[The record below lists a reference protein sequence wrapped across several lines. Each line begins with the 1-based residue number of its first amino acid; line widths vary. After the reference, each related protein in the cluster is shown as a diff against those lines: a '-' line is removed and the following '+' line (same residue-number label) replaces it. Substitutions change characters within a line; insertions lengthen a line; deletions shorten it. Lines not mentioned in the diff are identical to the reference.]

1 MKELIKK
8 ITVILVLMIMLIN
21 SSLLL
26 IISNAVDGI
35 EKIIDES
42 KINPLYEM
50 NLEKYV
56 NYDTVD
62 DKGVLIQINLKTGIE
77 YGENEEY
84 KPLNSTGILLNLPK
98 IENEY
103 PESVEVIGKSTKA
116 TNGSDNAK
124 DFRYIYDKE
133 NGTVKL
139 ATVNEKDD
147 NGNIYN
153 EKVDGARDEYTIICY
168 YGSNCYNNE
177 NAERNLDISGFVQSN
192 IANETEIK
200 KKKEIEQNYTVT
212 DNVSGLVSTE
222 VKTSDIYN
230 GYINSNSKNDT
241 TYETEYT
248 ENLEIDISKKEL
260 SDEIKIDTISNFINK
275 DNEEKETDEIVYK
288 STRIYKNEILDILG
302 ENGYLQILN
311 ENGDVLGEVNK
322 DTEVDEN
329 GIYEITYSEDV
340 NKIIIKASKPV
351 QLGTIMLQNVKKIK
365 SSMKNTDFSKII
377 VKSNISCINK
387 VEEKVENEE
396 TKAEE
401 TKVTEKEIYNF
412 KNENEVEIKNSET
425 RVDLSVDKTDW
436 TNNVQ
441 NDVVFTATL
450 VTDNEKSALQ
460 ENPVIDI
467 KLPTEVE
474 NVILGDVS
482 LLYNNGLSIKNINVI
497 DKDNCKLIR
506 VELDGNQKEYFI
518 NSMIQGTNVIIPATI
533 IVKKDIDSVATNIDV
548 SYTNNNAMPND
559 YNNDGK
565 ECKQI
570 GITIDSIKAR
580 TYEAED
586 TQANFVALNDE
597 GNNVSSEAIET
608 KIVATLGEQELKDG
622 QDIHEHE
629 YVKYSIKIKNN
640 SNSKVDDIKVL
651 GTVPDGTTYVNC
663 YFGEYSYNE
672 DDLYRTEEN
681 NTKKEYNEII
691 SLEGGQETE
700 LNYYIRANY
709 LDDDQTKKEI
719 TNNIAV
725 YIGENKI
732 NEYITKNNIKPAE
745 MEIKLNAREITRDD
759 YTWIYAIKLT
769 NNTDKI
775 INDSIINMNLADK
788 MKFAYIDENQTYT
801 ANKTKNGVQVKV
813 PTLNAN
819 ETKTI
824 NLYMTIDTD
833 DDRTEYEVNT
843 VASVVA
849 KDTDTYYSNINKEKI
864 YIAKIEVIQT
874 SEKEGKELEINEEVE
889 YDFVIK
895 NISNEN
901 INNKKIN
908 LEIIGD
914 IDSNFDGVS
923 IEYENFVQ
931 DSEKNQYNKK
941 VYNEKLEI
949 KEIFDNNE
957 SNEDEETDESTE
969 DLSDI
974 YLTTTIP
981 CGEQINVKVIL
992 KAKYT
997 EKDVETT
1004 NCLKVRYDYYGE
1016 HSVTSNI
1023 IKNKILAYKEDQE
1036 IKDNDDIDSDSGNE
1050 PDIDK
1055 DYDNDKYDPSGDNKN
1070 NDDNNNSNNDNKGY
1084 SISGF
1089 AWEDVDKNGKAD
1101 DGERK
1106 FNNITVKLFNH
1117 DTNEIVKDSNGNKF
1131 ETKTNSAGEYEF
1143 NNVADG
1149 RYLVLFEY
1157 DNVNYLLTTYKKEG
1171 VSEGYNSD
1179 VIEKVVSI
1187 DNVEKNVAVTDILQT
1202 GDINLNYIN
1211 IGLVKREKFDLSLN
1225 KSITKVIANYAGTSK
1240 TYEYNES
1247 KLAKIE
1253 IPSKSI
1259 QGANIVVEYQLEVK
1273 NEGDIDGYVDEI
1285 VDYLPEGF
1293 NFDSELNEGWTKNS
1307 NGTLKNTSLLG
1318 VKIQTGES
1326 KKIKLYLTRNLSS
1339 NSIGLLTNSAEIL
1352 KSNSVNGSKDIDS
1365 INANNNETEDDYSKA
1380 ELLISIKT
1388 GAFMYISVIIVIIG
1402 AILLVLKILNNKNI
1416 INIKKLRCFSVIF
1429 MLMFIIFACNYSYA
1443 GGESDATYN
1452 EYTNAEAKEYI
1463 KKYHNFPS
1471 SVGCYYDSYDWSKTH
1486 VAGCQWD
1493 ITEERTEYNSE
1504 TKKDETVIYYK
1515 CHIAHGYI
1523 HHGQPRVAGQLYCTD
1538 GNKMAE
1544 GSGNQWTYSPTK
1556 DFISLTVNNIKEA
1569 DRKDVAEIY
1578 NNSSNPEFL
1587 GFDVTPDDDTD
1598 YADSKYFLVGP
1609 YNVKFNGSYNGIE
1622 VYVKLVNGTKIVE
1635 KKLSDSEFE
1644 IVDKNGNLIVNSS
1657 NKQVVKKERN
1667 FYIKIEKSI
1676 NLGEGR
1682 GKKPVAGISKVI
1694 VKNTKIGRLKFLL
1707 SYTYDEKWTTPHDG
1721 AQILGREGEEEIT
1734 TIWLRRRTYNQ
1745 VELKGV
1751 DLPLG
1756 TLIIEKRDIDTNELI
1771 KGAKVNI
1778 KDEKYFYNKNKQVK
1792 NKLNLMVIDDSQWE
1806 YGRLIIKNIPA
1817 GWYTIEEILAADG
1830 YKLSLQGEDG
1840 TIIKTRVKVKE
1851 TKIKKGE
1858 VVGETKVVLYNKQY
1872 GNLIINKI
1880 DRQTRNR
1887 YLEELNFKDVEFVI
1901 QFLENDNKYIKTY
1914 EEVAGRPARITYTT
1928 NIEEAY
1934 KFKTNEDG
1942 ILRLMN
1948 IPVGTYIIKE
1958 YSLPNEM
1965 AKYYDVKQYLDIAD
1979 VRTNVAGF
1987 RIYIKNG
1994 SKKEYISAYDKNESP
2009 PITETSKSEKDAKF
2023 FRAGTILKNL
2033 PTGTY
2038 YIEEVDKTIRRN
2050 IEVIS
2055 TETYQVTNK
2064 TNEKTLT
2071 SKLNG
2076 YTIKDVENQQ
2086 VRIDIEG
2093 YVWEDKA
2100 DPNKTTTRDNIYT
2113 TSENPQNP
2121 DTRYDVYK
2129 TDGTTYDIGIGSD
2142 DPTKTGV
2149 RIPVYLKKN
2158 GTVIAVRYTGN
2169 YGRYFFEAKGASGL
2183 PGRENEIYTIDLFK
2197 DDENKLTATPGNG
2210 LRQYTIEFEYNGL
2223 KYESVLSI
2231 WNQDENLR
2239 SKPDELKSKA
2249 DEIQSVRDSFNNNF
2263 SLISERTE
2271 KDGNGISQGVTRNG
2285 TGLTY
2290 NTPSD
2295 YTSNLVQNTEYTQA
2309 SLLGDVDPTSAATM
2323 IATTPSNENLTVFS
2337 WTPGLRTI
2345 RHMNFGMYE
2354 REQPDIAIATD
2365 IDNIELNING
2375 YAHVYKY
2382 GQRASFIQSGVPDT
2396 IDNPTYD
2403 AAMDGFSVGVK
2414 NNAGNYKNQS
2424 YVRHIYDS
2432 YIAYT
2437 EKQEGDNRL
2446 KVYVTYKIAVK
2457 NESSSLVTKVSL
2469 RNYADARYGSINKSY
2484 VDDESNVVN
2493 WTKTEVNNE
2502 LNKWT
2507 TNGVIN
2513 RTIPSGE
2520 CMYVYLQYELK
2531 RDAILEMVQLDKNN
2545 DQGMQL
2551 KENTTEINAYEVF
2564 DRNNSYY
2571 GGIDKDSAPGNIRY
2585 SQFITYEDDTDA
2597 APNIEFK
2604 RKSSK
2609 MIDGLVFEDNPE
2621 FGDKQKLHTKEERIG
2636 NGQYDEGENTVK
2648 DVKVEIIDVNNSN
2661 ETANVYKITDNG
2673 EVTEDKAIEITGDNG
2688 KYVFEGLIPGQYQIK
2703 YTYGNY
2709 ENKQTIIKGES
2720 DIQVTTQDYK
2730 STIVNSDK
2738 FKDVIENSDESLQAN
2753 FDIVKNSS
2761 ALWYWYEKTDKNST
2775 TEQIY
2780 NEYSKSSSAV
2790 DDYIQRQKIN
2800 DNLKDINYKVK
2811 TDYENK
2817 QDKDLQYMTSNT
2829 GTMDLA
2835 VEDYQNQSTDFGY
2848 DSDYLT
2854 RDRKYELKFGIIE
2867 RPRQSLQVNKEIDNI
2882 CLTLSNGQILA
2893 QGDPRKDNMNYVTY
2907 PDSGPLK
2914 IEVDSEI
2921 VEGATLDIDYK
2932 ISVENRSELDY
2943 NTIGYYRYGEDK
2955 NSLVIIESNSII
2967 ADYAD
2972 EKLSITY
2979 DIDEENSE
2987 FVYYDTNS
2995 NKTKWNIVTNTSETN
3010 SLAGISIDSKVY
3022 DSIKNRKNNA
3032 VKQITQAINPGEVT
3046 RMNLKAKKLLSN
3058 LSSEDFIFDN
3068 YVEFIQVSNS
3078 IGRFYGEIDTNESWK
3093 LRTPGN
3099 FDINSTQD
3107 TNECDNSNYGRYENK
3122 NTHIKIDENDPGEN
3136 NNNNNNGKNP
3146 PRDAK
3151 LVIVPPTGE
3160 NIGTVV
3166 IYSLIGV
3173 LALIVLSSGII
3184 LIKKKV
3190 LK

>member
-1 MKELIKK
+1 MKSGKHVAQKVKSEEDFYIKVKKSDVYTHEIKTKVKVKRTDSALKYK
-8 ITVILVLMIMLIN
+8 IHFSIVEYWTCENSNYQILGYVTGKDITN
-21 SSLLL
+21 WGDEGGDP
-26 IISNAVDGI
+26 II
-35 EKIIDES
+35 
-42 KINPLYEM
+42 
-50 NLEKYV
+50 
-56 NYDTVD
+56 T
-62 DKGVLIQINLKTGIE
+62 
-77 YGENEEY
+77 
-84 KPLNSTGILLNLPK
+84 
-98 IENEY
+98 
-103 PESVEVIGKSTKA
+103 
-116 TNGSDNAK
+116 
-124 DFRYIYDKE
+124 
-133 NGTVKL
+133 
-139 ATVNEKDD
+139 
-147 NGNIYN
+147 YN
-153 EKVDGARDEYTIICY
+153 E
-168 YGSNCYNNE
+168 
-177 NAERNLDISGFVQSN
+177 
-192 IANETEIK
+192 
-200 KKKEIEQNYTVT
+200 VT
-212 DNVSGLVSTE
+212 LPSVKMKLGTLV
-222 VKTSDIYN
+222 
-230 GYINSNSKNDT
+230 
-241 TYETEYT
+241 
-248 ENLEIDISKKEL
+248 
-260 SDEIKIDTISNFINK
+260 
-275 DNEEKETDEIVYK
+275 
-288 STRIYKNEILDILG
+288 
-302 ENGYLQILN
+302 
-311 ENGDVLGEVNK
+311 
-322 DTEVDEN
+322 
-329 GIYEITYSEDV
+329 
-340 NKIIIKASKPV
+340 IIK
-351 QLGTIMLQNVKKIK
+351 
-365 SSMKNTDFSKII
+365 
-377 VKSNISCINK
+377 
-387 VEEKVENEE
+387 
-396 TKAEE
+396 
-401 TKVTEKEIYNF
+401 
-412 KNENEVEIKNSET
+412 
-425 RVDLSVDKTDW
+425 
-436 TNNVQ
+436 
-441 NDVVFTATL
+441 
-450 VTDNEKSALQ
+450 
-460 ENPVIDI
+460 
-467 KLPTEVE
+467 
-474 NVILGDVS
+474 
-482 LLYNNGLSIKNINVI
+482 
-497 DKDNCKLIR
+497 
-506 VELDGNQKEYFI
+506 
-518 NSMIQGTNVIIPATI
+518 
-533 IVKKDIDSVATNIDV
+533 
-548 SYTNNNAMPND
+548 
-559 YNNDGK
+559 
-565 ECKQI
+565 
-570 GITIDSIKAR
+570 
-580 TYEAED
+580 
-586 TQANFVALNDE
+586 
-597 GNNVSSEAIET
+597 
-608 KIVATLGEQELKDG
+608 
-622 QDIHEHE
+622 
-629 YVKYSIKIKNN
+629 
-640 SNSKVDDIKVL
+640 
-651 GTVPDGTTYVNC
+651 
-663 YFGEYSYNE
+663 
-672 DDLYRTEEN
+672 
-681 NTKKEYNEII
+681 
-691 SLEGGQETE
+691 
-700 LNYYIRANY
+700 
-709 LDDDQTKKEI
+709 
-719 TNNIAV
+719 
-725 YIGENKI
+725 
-732 NEYITKNNIKPAE
+732 
-745 MEIKLNAREITRDD
+745 
-759 YTWIYAIKLT
+759 
-769 NNTDKI
+769 
-775 INDSIINMNLADK
+775 
-788 MKFAYIDENQTYT
+788 
-801 ANKTKNGVQVKV
+801 
-813 PTLNAN
+813 
-819 ETKTI
+819 
-824 NLYMTIDTD
+824 
-833 DDRTEYEVNT
+833 
-843 VASVVA
+843 
-849 KDTDTYYSNINKEKI
+849 
-864 YIAKIEVIQT
+864 
-874 SEKEGKELEINEEVE
+874 
-889 YDFVIK
+889 
-895 NISNEN
+895 
-901 INNKKIN
+901 
-908 LEIIGD
+908 
-914 IDSNFDGVS
+914 
-923 IEYENFVQ
+923 
-931 DSEKNQYNKK
+931 
-941 VYNEKLEI
+941 
-949 KEIFDNNE
+949 
-957 SNEDEETDESTE
+957 
-969 DLSDI
+969 
-974 YLTTTIP
+974 
-981 CGEQINVKVIL
+981 
-992 KAKYT
+992 
-997 EKDVETT
+997 
-1004 NCLKVRYDYYGE
+1004 
-1016 HSVTSNI
+1016 
-1023 IKNKILAYKEDQE
+1023 
-1036 IKDNDDIDSDSGNE
+1036 
-1050 PDIDK
+1050 
-1055 DYDNDKYDPSGDNKN
+1055 
-1070 NDDNNNSNNDNKGY
+1070 
-1084 SISGF
+1084 
-1089 AWEDVDKNGKAD
+1089 EDVD
-1101 DGERK
+1101 
-1106 FNNITVKLFNH
+1106 T
-1117 DTNEIVKDSNGNKF
+1117 
-1131 ETKTNSAGEYEF
+1131 
-1143 NNVADG
+1143 
-1149 RYLVLFEY
+1149 
-1157 DNVNYLLTTYKKEG
+1157 
-1171 VSEGYNSD
+1171 
-1179 VIEKVVSI
+1179 
-1187 DNVEKNVAVTDILQT
+1187 
-1202 GDINLNYIN
+1202 
-1211 IGLVKREKFDLSLN
+1211 
-1225 KSITKVIANYAGTSK
+1225 
-1240 TYEYNES
+1240 
-1247 KLAKIE
+1247 
-1253 IPSKSI
+1253 
-1259 QGANIVVEYQLEVK
+1259 
-1273 NEGDIDGYVDEI
+1273 
-1285 VDYLPEGF
+1285 
-1293 NFDSELNEGWTKNS
+1293 
-1307 NGTLKNTSLLG
+1307 
-1318 VKIQTGES
+1318 
-1326 KKIKLYLTRNLSS
+1326 
-1339 NSIGLLTNSAEIL
+1339 
-1352 KSNSVNGSKDIDS
+1352 
-1365 INANNNETEDDYSKA
+1365 
-1380 ELLISIKT
+1380 
-1388 GAFMYISVIIVIIG
+1388 
-1402 AILLVLKILNNKNI
+1402 
-1416 INIKKLRCFSVIF
+1416 
-1429 MLMFIIFACNYSYA
+1429 
-1443 GGESDATYN
+1443 
-1452 EYTNAEAKEYI
+1452 
-1463 KKYHNFPS
+1463 
-1471 SVGCYYDSYDWSKTH
+1471 
-1486 VAGCQWD
+1486 
-1493 ITEERTEYNSE
+1493 
-1504 TKKDETVIYYK
+1504 
-1515 CHIAHGYI
+1515 
-1523 HHGQPRVAGQLYCTD
+1523 
-1538 GNKMAE
+1538 
-1544 GSGNQWTYSPTK
+1544 
-1556 DFISLTVNNIKEA
+1556 
-1569 DRKDVAEIY
+1569 
-1578 NNSSNPEFL
+1578 
-1587 GFDVTPDDDTD
+1587 
-1598 YADSKYFLVGP
+1598 
-1609 YNVKFNGSYNGIE
+1609 
-1622 VYVKLVNGTKIVE
+1622 GTK
-1635 KKLSDSEFE
+1635 L
-1644 IVDKNGNLIVNSS
+1644 
-1657 NKQVVKKERN
+1657 
-1667 FYIKIEKSI
+1667 
-1676 NLGEGR
+1676 
-1682 GKKPVAGISKVI
+1682 
-1694 VKNTKIGRLKFLL
+1694 
-1707 SYTYDEKWTTPHDG
+1707 
-1721 AQILGREGEEEIT
+1721 
-1734 TIWLRRRTYNQ
+1734 
-1745 VELKGV
+1745 
-1751 DLPLG
+1751 
-1756 TLIIEKRDIDTNELI
+1756 

-1778 KDEKYFYNKNKQVK
+1778 RDEKYYYNKDKSVQTK
-1792 NKLNLMVIDDSQWE
+1792 KADGSITYGKITIINLPV
-1806 YGRLIIKNIPA
+1806 
-1817 GWYTIEEILAADG
+1817 GWYNIEEIQSPESYRLDLQKAEKDG
-1830 YKLSLQGEDG
+1830 VVAK
-1840 TIIKTRVKVKE
+1840 KRVRVRNGRTTTVRLK
-1851 TKIKKGE
+1851 
-1858 VVGETKVVLYNKQY
+1858 NKQY
-1872 GNLIINKI
+1872 GNLEINKV
-1880 DRQTRNR
+1880 DKNTQNR
-1887 YLEELNFKDVEFVI
+1887 YLESLQFKDVGFVI
-1901 QFLENDNKYIKTY
+1901 YKKVDGENVYIKSY
-1914 EEVAGRPARITYTT
+1914 KCDDISKPADLEYTKNKSEALVNYT
-1928 NIEEAY
+1928 NS
-1934 KFKTNEDG
+1934 DG
-1942 ILRLMN
+1942 KLTLMN
-1948 IPVGTYIIKE
+1948 IPVGTYYIKE
-1958 YSLPNEM
+1958 ESLPDEM
-1965 AKYYDVKQYLDIAD
+1965 SHYYDVLSEPIKVK
-1979 VRTNVAGF
+1979 VRTNAVGF
-1987 RIYIKNG
+1987 RVYKIVGGEKKYIK
-1994 SKKEYISAYDKNESP
+1994 KYDKN
-2009 PITETSKSEKDAKF
+2009 SKPSDIEYCTNKKDARY
-2023 FRAGTILKNL
+2023 FRANSNGNYTLKNL
-2033 PTGTY
+2033 SIGNYYVEEADEPKETSTTTY
-2038 YIEEVDKTIRRN
+2038 EVKRSTNSKTFSSN
-2050 IEVIS
+2050 
-2055 TETYQVTNK
+2055 T
-2064 TNEKTLT
+2064 
-2071 SKLNG
+2071 NG
-2076 YTIKDVENQQ
+2076 YSIFIINNQQ

-2585 SQFITYEDDTDA
+2585 SQFTTYEDDTDA

-2790 DDYIQRQKIN
+2790 DDYTQRQKIN

-3058 LSSEDFIFDN
+3058 LSSGDFIFDN